1 MLFLLYRV
9 SNIMTSSSM
18 GGADMGGGTASGGPP
33 PGPAGMSQLFQA

>member
-1 MLFLLYRV
+1 
-9 SNIMTSSSM
+9 MTSSSM